1 MLAYCVA
8 SNSRHSRP
16 LVVSLLRTFSEKKQ
30 PDANIKAVPL
40 RKVISPFLLMCHP
53 DKIQPLYEEAKT
65 INLTAVQT
73 LNSFIDAIQN
83 MHNRLANK
91 DTINGAIIE
100 NKLQKNIEFMV
111 PSSPSSIKSL
121 IPMESTNTN
130 SNDKKLIYTRRS
142 VSLTIPSTLLRDI
155 KMAFSEI
162 TPEENKQILSSTLM
176 KHALHEIAKLLKS
189 AGLAVPSEVSESG
202 DLSRGVSF
210 LKEEEEVVFQ
220 IDWDEEK
227 KRMEQAVK
235 RMEYDIATL
244 GLSDDRRKR
253 YVVSN
258 IVGRVRFYPETVSS
272 LDQLITLR
280 RLSLLLMD
288 EFDTLQIEDYGKLW
302 ENLVI
307 VVVASNNDASAIIR
321 EDTTFHS
328 NNSNRNRMSKKKKQA
343 LESGFK
349 FSLRGDYD
357 LVVSIPLSF
366 VDRQFINEF
375 TWHLP
380 HFDIEAEF

>member
-1 MLAYCVA
+1 
-8 SNSRHSRP
+8 
-16 LVVSLLRTFSEKKQ
+16 
-30 PDANIKAVPL
+30 
-40 RKVISPFLLMCHP
+40 
-53 DKIQPLYEEAKT
+53 
-65 INLTAVQT
+65 
-73 LNSFIDAIQN
+73 
-83 MHNRLANK
+83 
-91 DTINGAIIE
+91 
-100 NKLQKNIEFMV
+100 
-111 PSSPSSIKSL
+111 
-121 IPMESTNTN
+121 
-130 SNDKKLIYTRRS
+130 
-142 VSLTIPSTLLRDI
+142 
-155 KMAFSEI
+155 
-162 TPEENKQILSSTLM
+162 
-176 KHALHEIAKLLKS
+176 
-189 AGLAVPSEVSESG
+189 
-202 DLSRGVSF
+202 
-210 LKEEEEVVFQ
+210 
-220 IDWDEEK
+220 
-227 KRMEQAVK
+227 MEQAVK